1 MTKGFIFD
9 LDGTVYLDNQLIDG
23 AVEAIELLRKRGD
36 KIVFLTN
43 KSISTRY
50 DYLNKLRNFGIETN
64 IHEIINS
71 NYITANY
78 LKEQMDSTDA
88 VLVIGEDALF
98 QELID
103 ENIQITN
110 NPDKATFI
118 VLGWD
123 RKFNYEKLNDAY
135 QAWLKNNATILATNP
150 DRTCPIYD
158 GQIPDCAAMIGAME
172 GVTGQKIDLIMGKP
186 SKLTANFVVNEVLKM
201 NPEQCYMVGD
211 RLETDILMGHENGL
225 NTVLVL
231 SGISTIEMVK
241 KTDQKPTYIIESIKD
256 IVHLQKTITVV

>member
-1 MTKGFIFD
+1 
-9 LDGTVYLDNQLIDG
+9 
-23 AVEAIELLRKRGD
+23 
-36 KIVFLTN
+36 
-43 KSISTRY
+43 
-50 DYLNKLRNFGIETN
+50 
-64 IHEIINS
+64 
-71 NYITANY
+71 
-78 LKEQMDSTDA
+78 MDSTDA

-158 GQIPDCAAMIGAME
+158 GQIPDCAAMIGALE

-211 RLETDILMGHENGL
+211 RLETDILMGNENGL